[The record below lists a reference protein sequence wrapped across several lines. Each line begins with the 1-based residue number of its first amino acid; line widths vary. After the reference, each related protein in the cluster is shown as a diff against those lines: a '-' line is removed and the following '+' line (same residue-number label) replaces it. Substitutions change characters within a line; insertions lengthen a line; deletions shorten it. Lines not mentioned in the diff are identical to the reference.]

1 MHTLFIRVGTIL
13 WFLSEVFEIAD
24 GDAFCN
30 LVLQVDNYEIV
41 VSIFH
46 ISHIL
51 TWYSAIVHKFIR
63 IYPVCS
69 TYELTKQFMKIWVK
83 NCAVYLKKNNLYL
96 IRARGK
102 PTKTRVL
109 TFWYV
114 MVLFM
119 KNNGIKL
126 IRCCTVNC
134 MYYCETIWWL
144 CTSDSFT
151 PFIWH
156 IIRQTFSIP
165 W

>member
-1 MHTLFIRVGTIL
+1 MVKTKDRSNKRLIWCHVFIIHLSHIFLIWPLLEAREEIQKYFR
-13 WFLSEVFEIAD
+13 WFLVQVRTFKSAFEINWP
-24 GDAFCN
+24 FN
-30 LVLQVDNYEIV
+30 
-41 VSIFH
+41 
-46 ISHIL
+46 
-51 TWYSAIVHKFIR
+51 
-63 IYPVCS
+63 
-69 TYELTKQFMKIWVK
+69 
-83 NCAVYLKKNNLYL
+83 L
-96 IRARGK
+96 IRDRGK
-102 PTKTRVL
+102 PTKTHVL

-156 IIRQTFSIP
+156 IIRQTFSILP